1 MTFGLNADTQSTA
14 LTSAGVDPRVEYTTD
29 QGRRYAM
36 LIDVLALVMN
46 TMGDLDERMLEGEQR
61 FELERFNVQAEA
73 LIHND
78 EMINDLLEMEGNFTQ
93 QRYETLQRAWADA
106 AELEQDLDADRSRY
120 SASVVGSAARTGR
133 TNVSA
138 GIQELMR
145 VYDPATSPLDRVGRL
160 HKPHSIRMWLRDS
173 NVGADGSHGTALLRA
188 IDAAGTIEGGDTAT
202 LISQA
207 NVAITGLLG
216 GPGASA
222 DLVRQ
227 FQSDVA
233 DAIAVQREIATF
245 RRSRLDLADTVGSNP
260 EEFFSNRDNIIALR
274 DEFTER
280 RRGVLENY
288 GAEIRTVGSA
298 ERTAQEYEDF
308 QNDVAHYNYY
318 RDISDWILPTIKE
331 LTGDA
336 ASLAA
341 PDPSTFA
348 PLLRSLVDGGDQ
360 SWAAQHGYDPNQ
372 LIQEIDG
379 EFYTGAA
386 AMNAL
391 TEFYRELN
399 SGNVPRVSLRP
410 VQDRR
415 VLGRRFGPLGIV
427 DRPRTVGVTTLNLN
441 LSQDGSRGSQ
451 QTEDLLDLYT
461 LPTQMRQMPEL
472 SGQEGLFA
480 VINAGDTP
488 YLASPQEVLQI
499 LAADGP
505 QVSQLVRNDSTE
517 SIYSFASKLV
527 GTEDFTLSIDMSRGV
542 HVRVGDEVI
551 DLSSVTARNRFAE
564 ADLLRSAVLQTT
576 EDNLIPYSV
585 RDERTDEL
593 LRWATVDD
601 LNQMPEGTVIALNSH
616 ATRSGADGRISLAH
630 VRRLYESDDPRYRE
644 MIHPNLRNLAG
655 DLTLV
660 GRDEIPASARLYA
673 SMGRTHSS
681 NVANDTVTLH
691 TAHGIIE
698 LGRDLVGEHEVIG
711 DNSRDNT
718 GQVRNSLRF
727 MRTYRRATEGLPV
740 TGAGAPRADVIGESP
755 RSRGPGGIEIV
766 DSRETRPGRPRQRGV
781 FNFLMRD
788 PVVSAK
794 QYVEAVAEATPP
806 IPKAQATA
814 ESLAEGVVEGDT
826 NIEEVANTLS
836 EVEGDAAEQG
846 QDVSAEQSTEAATP
860 GPTPAPGISD
870 RFIGPQEETDQQ
882 PRPEFEIESDVDP
895 RFRVEGE
902 ATTQLQRPTYDE
914 FRRAGMSRLQKM
926 MRDLQPT
933 TPQPAPEDDP
943 APEAESDRQP
953 DSQPTVQP
961 PADAPEEEDDTPL
974 GRRFRDF
981 MANFRKAEQIA
992 EQPETE
998 ERRRRGASSG
1008 SERPDVMFDLSD
1020 LPEGEPT
1027 AEEAVAAAGLPD
1039 KAGRTQRIDRVRFQE
1054 AMRSLLAEPNIMPY
1068 PTSVGTRETLQHDI
1082 LDSPIEDIEERYS
1095 LAYDA
1100 PSSEVWNN
1108 SADRARIVKLLKQ
1121 HPRYEE
1127 LMRAPQVQQAS
1138 GGASLDDMVERGSNS
1153 REMFRVLQ
1161 AMESAR
1167 QTIPPASPT
1176 PSSQP
1181 EAAVVPGQSGLPDI
1195 PTELNPVMAGVMS
1208 RRSDSQADPL
1218 TGSPLGELS
1227 P

>member
-1 MTFGLNADTQSTA
+1 MTTFGINRDTQGSA
-14 LTSAGVDPRVEYTTD
+14 LVSGGVDPRVEYTTD
-29 QGRRYAM
+29 QARHYGM
-36 LIDVLALVMN
+36 LVDVLGMVMGA
-46 TMGDLDERMLEGEQR
+46 MERLDAEMLEGEQR

-188 IDAAGTIEGGDTAT
+188 IDDAGTIEGGDTAT

-222 DLVRQ
+222 DLARQ

-245 RRSRLDLADTVGSNP
+245 RRSRLDLSDTVGSNP

-280 RRGVLENY
+280 RNGVLDNY
-288 GAEIRTVGSA
+288 GAEVRTVGSA
-298 ERTAQEYEDF
+298 ERTAEEYRAF
-308 QNDVAHYNYY
+308 QDDVAHYDYY
-318 RDISDWILPTIKE
+318 RDISDWILPSIKE
-331 LTGDA
+331 LTGGA

-399 SGNVPRVSLRP
+399 SGNVPRASLRP

-415 VLGRRFGPLGIV
+415 VLGRRFGPLGII
-427 DRPRTVGVTTLNLN
+427 DRPQTVGVTTLNLN

-461 LPTQMRQMPEL
+461 LPTQMRQLSEL
-472 SGQEGLFA
+472 SGQDGLFA
-480 VINAGDTP
+480 VINTGDTP

-505 QVSQLVRNDSTE
+505 QISQVIRNAATAD
-517 SIYSFASKLV
+517 IYRLAEGIVGSNEFRLSVDAS
-527 GTEDFTLSIDMSRGV
+527 GGV
-542 HVRVGDEVI
+542 YVRVGDEVV
-551 DLSSVTARNRFAE
+551 DLSSTDASRRFGG
-564 ADLLRSAVLQTT
+564 ADVLRRAVLGTT
-576 EDNLIPYSV
+576 EDNLIPYSI
-585 RDERTDEL
+585 RDEQSGEL
-593 LRWATVDD
+593 LRWAAPED
-601 LNQMPEGTVIALNSH
+601 LQQMPEGTVVDIRSH
-616 ATRSGADGRISLAH
+616 ADGEQTMTLAG
-630 VRRLYESDDPRYRE
+630 VRVVYEADDPKLRE
-644 MIHPNLRNLAG
+644 LIHPNLRNLAG

-660 GRDEIPASARLYA
+660 GRDEIPPSARLYA

-681 NVANDTVTLH
+681 NVADDTVTLH
-691 TAHGIIE
+691 TGSGIIE
-698 LGRDLVGEHEVIG
+698 LDRSLVGEHEVIG
-711 DNSRDNT
+711 DSSRDNT

-727 MRTYRRATEGLPV
+727 SRTYRRATEGLPV

-755 RSRGPGGIEIV
+755 RSRGRGGIEIV
-766 DSRETRPGRPRQRGV
+766 DSRGNRPGRLRQSGV
-781 FNFLMRD
+781 FQYLMRD

-806 IPKAQATA
+806 NPKAQATA
-814 ESLAEGVVEGDT
+814 ESLAEDVVEGDT
-826 NIEEVANTLS
+826 NIEDAANTLTGA
-836 EVEGDAAEQG
+836 EGDAAEQG
-846 QDVSAEQSTEAATP
+846 RDATAEESAEAATP
-860 GPTPAPGISD
+860 GPT
-870 RFIGPQEETDQQ
+870 
-882 PRPEFEIESDVDP
+882 
-895 RFRVEGE
+895 
-902 ATTQLQRPTYDE
+902 
-914 FRRAGMSRLQKM
+914 
-926 MRDLQPT
+926 
-933 TPQPAPEDDP
+933 PEDDP
-943 APEAESDRQP
+943 APEAESARQP

-961 PADAPEEEDDTPL
+961 PADAPEEEDDTPM

-981 MANFRKAEQIA
+981 VANFRQAEQLNFDAIDEDADQGDASFVDDPYARSEDGENLSEA
-992 EQPETE
+992 ERA
-998 ERRRRGASSG
+998 RRINR
-1008 SERPDVMFDLSD
+1008 M
-1020 LPEGEPT
+1020 
-1027 AEEAVAAAGLPD
+1027 
-1039 KAGRTQRIDRVRFQE
+1039 RFQE
-1054 AMRSLLAEPNIMPY
+1054 GMRSLLAEPGTMPH
-1068 PTSVGTRETLQHDI
+1068 PTSTGNRETLEHDI
-1082 LDSPIEDIEERYS
+1082 LNSPIEDIEERYS
-1095 LAYDA
+1095 MLYDA
-1100 PSSEVWNN
+1100 PSEELWND
-1108 SADRARIVKLLKQ
+1108 SADRARVVKLLKQ

-1127 LMRAPQVQQAS
+1127 LMQAPQVRAVT
-1138 GGASLDDMVERGSNS
+1138 GGTTLDDMVERGSDP

-1161 AMESAR
+1161 AMEQAR
-1167 QTIPPASPT
+1167 QTVPPASPT

-1181 EAAVVPGQSGLPDI
+1181 EAALVPGQSGLPSLPATSDP
-1195 PTELNPVMAGVMS
+1195 PTS
-1208 RRSDSQADPL
+1208 
-1218 TGSPLGELS
+1218 LS
-1227 P
+1227 PVYASAMKRRGATTDEAPA